1 MVGFQIPTSHLLLV
15 VKGKYPFFDFFT
27 WVVGSTNKS
36 SSRAADFLPLAP
48 EDFGADFGAALGV
61 ALGAG
66 SLALLAGPMKRK
78 NTQVSNP
85 YFYYVLSS
93 VVFSLS
99 TTLSTKKNSV
109 KYCYDLNPQ
118 PTSGNM
124 ETRNMKT
131 RSGSQTS
138 NENSPDFGSWLEFC
152 SIQILDRDSS
162 WPG

>member
-1 MVGFQIPTSHLLLV
+1 MVVTIAIAIAKPFENRTKWFDLHKVQISNVSGFQMVGFQIPTCHLLLV
-15 VKGKYPFFDFFT
+15 VKGKYPFFEIFT

-99 TTLSTKKNSV
+99 IISTTKKLCEVLLRSESPI
-109 KYCYDLNPQ
+109 KIWKH
-118 PTSGNM
+118 GN
-124 ETRNMKT
+124 
-131 RSGSQTS
+131 
-138 NENSPDFGSWLEFC
+138 PDF
-152 SIQILDRDSS
+152 
-162 WPG
+162 